1 MGRSQQSCAPSDLPF
16 SDWSQIPWAE
26 YEKRVQKLQRRIAK
40 AVRDRKFGKARALQN
55 ILTRSLAA
63 RALAV
68 RRVTTNKGA
77 RTPGVDR
84 VRWTTHK
91 QKMKA
96 LKKLTKRRR
105 YHPLPLRRIYIP
117 KKNGKLRPLGIP
129 TMLDRAM
136 QALFLLALLPV
147 AEEEAYP
154 HSYGFR
160 PYRSVADAIEQCFTL
175 MARSKRSPEWI
186 LEGDIV
192 GCFDN
197 IDHNWLLRNVFMDRT
212 MLDKWLKSGFI
223 DGHSLHPTLAGTPQ
237 GGIISPTAAV
247 ITLSGLGPYLWS
259 LFPPSHQVHT
269 VIYADD
275 FVVTG
280 ASQEIL
286 EQEVRPA
293 IEAFLRERG
302 LELSQEKTR
311 VVHISEGF
319 DFLGQNVRKYGRKL
333 LITPAWKNVQALL
346 NKVRDIVK
354 QGRAKTQEW
363 VIETLNPVLRGW
375 SNFHRHVCSKQT
387 YQWVDAIIFRILWGW
402 AKRRHP
408 NKGARWVKDRY
419 FHRRGSR
426 HWVFSSDG
434 TTKHCLYNTASTPI
448 RRHVKI
454 KGQANPFHPDWDL
467 YFAERKHAAKTRKEL
482 DTLFGGTIG
491 KQSVCGKQPVLEES
505 RAS

>member
-1 MGRSQQSCAPSDLPF
+1 MGRSHKSCAPSDLPF
-16 SDWSQIPWAE
+16 DSWADIPWSS
-26 YEKRVQKLQRRIAK
+26 YEKQVQKLQRRIAK
-40 AVRDRKFGKARALQN
+40 AVRDRKFGKAGALQN

-63 RALAV
+63 RTLAV

-84 VRWTTHK
+84 VQWTTHK

-96 LKKLTKRRR
+96 LKKLQQRRT
-105 YHPLPLRRIYIP
+105 YHSLPLRRVFIP

-129 TMLDRAM
+129 TILDRAM
-136 QALFLLALLPV
+136 QALYLLALLPV

-160 PYRSVADAIEQCFTL
+160 PYRSVADAMEQCFTL
-175 MARSKRSPEWI
+175 LSRSVSPQWV

-197 IDHNWLLRNVFMDRT
+197 IDHDWLLRNVFIDRM
-212 MLDKWLKSGFI
+212 MLRKWLTSGVI
-223 DGHSLHPTLAGTPQ
+223 DGQSLHPTLAGTPQ

-247 ITLSGLGPYLWS
+247 ITLSRLGSYLAS
-259 LFPPSHQVHT
+259 LFPPSYQVHT

-280 ASQEIL
+280 ASREIL

-293 IEAFLRERG
+293 IERFLRERG
-302 LELSQEKTR
+302 LELSQEKTH
-311 VVHISEGF
+311 VVPISEGF

-346 NKVRDIVK
+346 NKVRGIVT

-363 VIETLNPVLRGW
+363 LSETLNPVLRGW
-375 SNFHRHVCSKQT
+375 ANFHRHICSKTT
-387 YQWVDAIIFRILWGW
+387 YQWVDFIIFRMLWRW

-408 NKGARWVKDRY
+408 NKGAQWVKNRY
-419 FHRRGSR
+419 FHRRGAR
-426 HWVFSSDG
+426 EWVFSSDG
-434 TTKHCLYNTASTPI
+434 TTKRCLYTIASTPI

-454 KGQANPFHPDWDL
+454 KGQANPFHPEWDL
-467 YFAERKHAAKTRKEL
+467 YFAERKLTAKTRKEL
-482 DTLFGGTIG
+482 DSLFDGTLG
-491 KQSVCGKQPVLEES
+491 KQSVCGQQLALERS
-505 RAS
+505 RAL

>member
-16 SDWSQIPWAE
+16 EEWSQIPWDQF
-26 YEKRVQKLQRRIAK
+26 EKRVQKLQTRIAK
-40 AVRDRKFGKARALQN
+40 AIRERKFGKARALQN

-77 RTPGVDR
+77 KTPGVDR
-84 VRWTTHK
+84 VRWSTAK

-96 LKKLTKRRR
+96 LKKLSKRRE
-105 YHPLPLRRIYIP
+105 YHALPLRRVYIP
-117 KKNGKLRPLGIP
+117 KRNGKLRPLGIP

-136 QALFLLALLPV
+136 QALYLLALLPV

-160 PYRSVADAIEQCFTL
+160 PYRSTADAIEQTFKL
-175 MARSKRSPEWI
+175 LSRSDAPVWV

-197 IDHNWLLRNVFMDRT
+197 ISHDWLLRNVFLDRK
-212 MLDKWLKSGFI
+212 MLHEWLTSGFI
-223 DGHSLHPTLAGTPQ
+223 DRHSLYPTLAGTPQ
-237 GGIISPTAAV
+237 GDIVSPTAAN
-247 ITLSGLGPYLWS
+247 IALSGLGPFLES
-259 LFPPSHQVHT
+259 RFPSSHRVNI

-280 ASQEIL
+280 ASKEIL

-293 IEAFLRERG
+293 VELFLRERG

-311 VVHISEGF
+311 VVHIAEGF
-319 DFLGQNVRKYGRKL
+319 DFLGQNVRKYDGKL

-346 NKVRDIVK
+346 DKVRDIVNQSK
-354 QGRAKTQEW
+354 AKTQEW
-363 VIETLNPVLRGW
+363 LIEKLNPILRGW
-375 SNFHRHVCSKQT
+375 AMFHRHICAKET
-387 YQWVDAIIFRILWGW
+387 YQWVDKVIFRMIWRW
-402 AKRRHP
+402 AKRRHS
-408 NKGARWVKDRY
+408 NKGARWVKKRY
-419 FHRRGSR
+419 FHRIGTRN
-426 HWVFSSDG
+426 WVFASEA
-434 TTKHCLYNTASTPI
+434 TEKHCLYNTASTPI

-454 KGQANPFHPDWDL
+454 KGHANPFHPDWFP
-467 YFAERKHAAKTRKEL
+467 YFSQRKSTAKIRREL
-482 DTLFGGTIG
+482 DTFFGGTIG
-491 KQSVCGKQPVLEES
+491 TPINRGQLPALEGS
-505 RAS
+505 SAS

>member
-1 MGRSQQSCAPSDLPF
+1 MGRSHGSCAPSDLPF
-16 SDWSQIPWAE
+16 NSWADISWTQ
-26 YEKRVQKLQRRIAK
+26 YEKQVQKLQRRIAK

-84 VRWTTHK
+84 VRWTTHT

-96 LKKLTKRRR
+96 LKKLTQRRR
-105 YHPLPLRRIYIP
+105 YHSLPLRRIYIP

-136 QALFLLALLPV
+136 QALYLLALLPV
-147 AEEEAYP
+147 AEEEAFP

-160 PYRSVADAIEQCFTL
+160 PFRSVADAIEQCFKML
-175 MARSKRSPEWI
+175 SRSYDPEWV

-197 IDHNWLLRNVFMDRT
+197 IDHDWLLRNVFIDRT
-212 MLDKWLKSGFI
+212 MLKKWLTSGFI
-223 DGHSLHPTLAGTPQ
+223 DGQSLQPTLAGTPQ

-247 ITLSGLGPYLWS
+247 ITLSGLGPYLAS
-259 LFPPSHQVHT
+259 LFPPSYQLHT

-275 FVVTG
+275 FIVTG
-280 ASQEIL
+280 ASKEIL

-293 IEAFLRERG
+293 IEVFLRERG
-302 LELSQEKTR
+302 LELSKEKTR
-311 VVHISEGF
+311 VVHITEGF
-319 DFLGQNVRKYGRKL
+319 DFLGQHVRKYGRKL

-354 QGRAKTQEW
+354 KGRAKTQEW
-363 VIETLNPVLRGW
+363 VIEKLTPVLRGW
-375 SNFHRHVCSKQT
+375 ATFHRHVCSKDT
-387 YQWVDAIIFRILWGW
+387 YQWVDMIIFRMLWKW

-408 NKGARWVKDRY
+408 YKDAQWVKDRY
-419 FHRRGSR
+419 FHRLGGRD
-426 HWVFSSDG
+426 WMFSSDG
-434 TTKHCLYNTASTPI
+434 TPKHCLYTTASTPI

-454 KGQANPFHPDWDL
+454 QGRANPFHPEWDR
-467 YFAERKHAAKTRKEL
+467 YFATRKLAAKTRKEL
-482 DTLFGGTIG
+482 DTLFGGTLG
-491 KQSVCGKQPVLEES
+491 KQSACGKQPALVES

>member
-1 MGRSQQSCAPSDLPF
+1 MGRSHRSCAPSDLPF
-16 SDWSQIPWAE
+16 DSWADIPWSQ
-26 YEKRVQKLQRRIAK
+26 YEKQVQKLQRRIAK
-40 AVRDRKFGKARALQN
+40 AVRDRKFGKAKALQN

-84 VRWTTHK
+84 VRWATHT

-96 LKKLTKRRR
+96 LKKLTQRRR

-136 QALFLLALLPV
+136 QALYLLALLPV

-160 PYRSVADAIEQCFTL
+160 PYRSVADAMAQCFTL
-175 MARSKRSPEWI
+175 LSRSSSPQWV

-197 IDHNWLLRNVFMDRT
+197 IDHDWLLRNVFIDRT
-212 MLDKWLKSGFI
+212 MLKKWLKSGFI
-223 DGHSLHPTLAGTPQ
+223 DGQSLQPTLAGTPQ

-247 ITLSGLGPYLWS
+247 VTLSGLGPHLAS
-259 LFPPSHQVHT
+259 LFPPSYRVHT

-275 FVVTG
+275 FIVTG
-280 ASQEIL
+280 ASKEIL
-286 EQEVRPA
+286 EQKVRPA
-293 IEAFLRERG
+293 IDAFLRERG
-302 LELSQEKTR
+302 LELSKEKTR
-311 VVHISEGF
+311 VVHITEGF
-319 DFLGQNVRKYGRKL
+319 DFLGQHVRKYGRKL

-354 QGRAKTQEW
+354 EGRAKTQEW
-363 VIETLNPVLRGW
+363 VIEKLNPVLRGW
-375 SNFHRHVCSKQT
+375 ANFHRHVCSKAT
-387 YQWVDAIIFRILWGW
+387 YQWVDHIIFGILWRW

-408 NKGARWVKDRY
+408 NKGARWVKNRY
-419 FHRRGSR
+419 FHRIGGRD
-426 HWVFSSDG
+426 WTFSSDG
-434 TTKHCLYNTASTPI
+434 SEKHCLYTTASTPI

-454 KGQANPFHPDWDL
+454 RGQANPFHPEWDD
-467 YFAERKHAAKTRKEL
+467 YFATRKTAAKARKEL
-482 DTLFGGTIG
+482 DTLFGGILG
-491 KQSVCGKQPVLEES
+491 KQSVCGQQPALEES

>member
-1 MGRSQQSCAPSDLPF
+1 MGRSQQSCAPSNLPF
-16 SDWSQIPWAE
+16 SDWSRIPWDE
-26 YEKRVQKLQRRIAK
+26 FEMRVQKLQRRIAK
-40 AVRDRKFGKARALQN
+40 AVRERKFGKARALQN

-84 VRWTTHK
+84 VKWSTAK

-96 LKKLTKRRR
+96 LKKLKKRRT
-105 YHPLPLRRIYIP
+105 YHALQLRRIYIP

-136 QALFLLALLPV
+136 QALYLLALLPV

-160 PYRSVADAIEQCFTL
+160 PYRSVADAIEQCFILLSHSYDPQWT
-175 MARSKRSPEWI
+175 

-197 IDHNWLLRNVFMDRT
+197 IDHDWLLRNVFMDRK
-212 MLDKWLKSGFI
+212 MLGKWLKSGFI
-223 DGHSLHPTLAGTPQ
+223 DGRSLYPTLAGTPQ
-237 GGIISPTAAV
+237 GGIVSPTAAN
-247 ITLSGLGPYLWS
+247 IALSGLGPFLES
-259 LFPPSHQVHT
+259 RFPKSFRVHT

-280 ASQEIL
+280 ASKEIL
-286 EQEVRPA
+286 EREVRHA
-293 IEAFLRERG
+293 IKLFLRERG
-302 LELSQEKTR
+302 LELSEEKTR

-319 DFLGQNVRKYGRKL
+319 DFLGQDVRKYGKKL

-346 NKVRDIVK
+346 DKVRDIVK
-354 QGRAKTQEW
+354 KGRAKTQEW
-363 VIETLNPVLRGW
+363 LIETLNPILRGW
-375 SNFHRHVCSKQT
+375 ANFHRLICAKAT
-387 YQWVDAIIFRILWGW
+387 YQWVDHILFRILWRW

-408 NKGARWVKDRY
+408 NKGARWVKKRY
-419 FHRRGSR
+419 FHRIGGQD
-426 HWVFSSDG
+426 WTFSSGG
-434 TTKHCLYNTASTPI
+434 TLKHCLYKTASTPI

-454 KGQANPFHPDWDL
+454 KGHANPFHSDWDS
-467 YFAERKHAAKTRKEL
+467 YFAGRKSTAKIRRELETR
-482 DTLFGGTIG
+482 FGGTLG
-491 KQSVCGKQPVLEES
+491 KQSVRGKQPALEES

>member
-1 MGRSQQSCAPSDLPF
+1 MGRSHRSCAPSTLPF
-16 SDWSQIPWAE
+16 DSWADIPWSQ
-26 YEKRVQKLQRRIAK
+26 YEKQVQKLQRRIAK
-40 AVRDRKFGKARALQN
+40 AIRDRKFGKARALQN

-96 LKKLTKRRR
+96 LKKLQQRRT
-105 YHPLPLRRIYIP
+105 YHSLPLRRVFIP

-129 TMLDRAM
+129 TMFDRAM
-136 QALFLLALLPV
+136 QALYLLVLLPV

-160 PYRSVADAIEQCFTL
+160 PYRSVADAMEQCFKL
-175 MARSKRSPEWI
+175 LSRSTSPQWV

-192 GCFDN
+192 GCFDH
-197 IDHNWLLRNVFMDRT
+197 IDHDWLLQNVFIDRR
-212 MLDKWLKSGFI
+212 MLRKWLTSGVI
-223 DGHSLHPTLAGTPQ
+223 DGQSLHPTLAGTPQ

-247 ITLSGLGPYLWS
+247 ITLSGLGPSLES
-259 LFPPSHQVHT
+259 LFPPSYQVHT

-280 ASQEIL
+280 TSKEIL

-293 IEAFLRERG
+293 IERFLRERG

-311 VVHISEGF
+311 VVPISEGF

-354 QGRAKTQEW
+354 KGRAKTQEW
-363 VIETLNPVLRGW
+363 LIETLNPVLLGW
-375 SNFHRHVCSKQT
+375 AMFHRHVCSKAT
-387 YQWVDAIIFRILWGW
+387 YQWVDHIIFRTLWNW

-408 NKGARWVKDRY
+408 NKGARWVKNRY
-419 FHRRGSR
+419 FHHIGTQN
-426 HWVFSSDG
+426 WVFSSDG
-434 TTKHCLYNTASTPI
+434 TTKCCLYTTASTPI

-454 KGQANPFHPDWDL
+454 QGQANPFHSEWDS
-467 YFAERKHAAKTRKEL
+467 YFAKRKLVTKTRKEF
-482 DTLFGGTIG
+482 DTLFGGTLG
-491 KQSVCGKQPVLEES
+491 KQRVCGQQPALEES
-505 RAS
+505 RAL

>member
-1 MGRSQQSCAPSDLPF
+1 MGRSHKSCAPSNLPF
-16 SDWSQIPWAE
+16 ESWADIPWSS
-26 YEKRVQKLQRRIAK
+26 YEKQVQKLQRRIAK
-40 AVRDRKFGKARALQN
+40 AVRERKFGKARALQN
-55 ILTRSLAA
+55 ILTRSLSA

-68 RRVTTNKGA
+68 KRVTTNKGS

-84 VRWTTHK
+84 ARWTTSK

-96 LKKLTKRRR
+96 LKKITQRRR
-105 YHPLPLRRIYIP
+105 YHPLPLRRVFIP

-136 QALFLLALLPV
+136 QALYLLALLPV

-160 PYRSVADAIEQCFTL
+160 PYRSVADAMEQCFKL
-175 MARSKRSPEWI
+175 LSRSTSPQWV

-192 GCFDN
+192 GCFDHIN
-197 IDHNWLLRNVFMDRT
+197 HEWLLQNVFIDRR
-212 MLDKWLKSGFI
+212 MLRKWLTSGVI
-223 DGHSLHPTLAGTPQ
+223 DGQTLQPTLAGTPQ

-247 ITLSGLGPYLWS
+247 ITLSGLGPSLAS
-259 LFPPSHQVHT
+259 LFPPSYQVHT

-280 ASQEIL
+280 ASREIL

-293 IEAFLRERG
+293 VERFLRERG

-346 NKVRDIVK
+346 NKVRDIVTE
-354 QGRAKTQEW
+354 GRAKTQEW
-363 VIETLNPVLRGW
+363 VIGKLNPVLRGW
-375 SNFHRHVCSKQT
+375 AMFHRHVCSKET
-387 YQWVDAIIFRILWGW
+387 YQWVDHIIFGTLWRW
-402 AKRRHP
+402 AKRRHS
-408 NKGARWVKDRY
+408 NKGTQWVKARY
-419 FHRRGSR
+419 FHRIGARD
-426 HWVFSSDG
+426 WVFSPDG
-434 TTKHCLYNTASTPI
+434 TTKRCLYTTASTPI
-448 RRHVKI
+448 RRHIKI

-467 YFAERKHAAKTRKEL
+467 YFAKRKQTAKIRREL
-482 DTLFGGTIG
+482 DTHFGGTVG
-491 KQSVCGKQPVLEES
+491 KQSVRSGSPALEGS

>member
-1 MGRSQQSCAPSDLPF
+1 MGRSHQSCAPSDLPF
-16 SDWSQIPWAE
+16 ESWADIPWSQ
-26 YEKRVQKLQRRIAK
+26 YEKQVQKLQKRIAK
-40 AVRDRKFGKARALQN
+40 AVRERKFGKARALQN
-55 ILTRSLAA
+55 VLTRSLSA

-68 RRVTTNKGA
+68 KRVTTNKGA

-84 VRWTTHK
+84 VRWTTSK

-96 LKKLTKRRR
+96 LEKLKNHRT
-105 YHPLPLRRIYIP
+105 YHALPLRRIYIP
-117 KKNGKLRPLGIP
+117 KRSGKLRPLGIP

-136 QALFLLALLPV
+136 QALYLLALLPV

-160 PYRSVADAIEQCFTL
+160 PFRSVADAIEQCFTML
-175 MARSKRSPEWI
+175 SHSYDPQWV

-197 IDHNWLLRNVFMDRT
+197 IDHDWLLRNVFIDRK
-212 MLDKWLKSGFI
+212 MLEKWLKSGFI
-223 DGHSLHPTLAGTPQ
+223 DGRSLHPTLAGTPQ
-237 GGIISPTAAV
+237 GGIVSPTAAV
-247 ITLSGLGPYLWS
+247 ITLSELGPYLAS
-259 LFPPSHQVHT
+259 LFPQSYRVHT

-275 FVVTG
+275 FIVTG

-286 EQEVRPA
+286 EREVRPA
-293 IEAFLRERG
+293 IVQFLRERG

-311 VVHISEGF
+311 IVHISEGC

-346 NKVRDIVK
+346 DKVRDIVK
-354 QGRAKTQEW
+354 EGRAKTQKW
-363 VIETLNPVLRGW
+363 VIEKLNPILRGW
-375 SNFHRHVCSKQT
+375 ANFHRHVCSKET
-387 YQWVDAIIFRILWGW
+387 YQWVDHTIFGILWKW
-402 AKRRHP
+402 AKRRHS

-419 FHRRGSR
+419 FHRIGSR
-426 HWVFSSDG
+426 KWVFSSDG
-434 TTKHCLYNTASTPI
+434 TTKHCLYTTASTPI

-454 KGQANPFHPDWDL
+454 KGQANPFHPDWDP
-467 YFAERKHAAKTRKEL
+467 YFAKRKQTAKIRREL
-482 DTLFGGTIG
+482 DTRFGGTVG
-491 KQSVCGKQPVLEES
+491 KQSVRSGLPALEGF